1 MVGLKDPNDK
11 LSYQY
16 ANKVWPLKAEL
27 NCNGIPAGTSLEFVS
42 AVNAGARRGLQA
54 ALIGPCGR
62 ILTIVY
68 L

>member
-27 NCNGIPAGTSLEFVS
+27 NCNGIPELLLWSKDQKS
-42 AVNAGARRGLQA
+42 DD
-54 ALIGPCGR
+54 CD
-62 ILTIVY
+62 
-68 L
+68 

>member
-27 NCNGIPAGTSLEFVS
+27 NCNES
-42 AVNAGARRGLQA
+42 RGKKADLNWEA
-54 ALIGPCGR
+54 DLTGR
-62 ILTIVY
+62 AKACLPEGREPEPGG
-68 L
+68 